1 MKPYESFLA
10 PYLNEYLA
18 YREELGYALQ
28 PSQGSLRMLDR
39 HLHRAGATWS
49 SLQPSFF
56 LDMRNNLPLQAV
68 SVNHVLS
75 VARGFFRYLVRRGI
89 CEKNPLL
96 DVPPL
101 REELVV
107 PYIFSPE
114 QVDQFLQS
122 VCKRMRRHPST
133 FIKELALYMAML
145 LMARCGLRISEP
157 LRLLKHHYRKE
168 EGTIYIEKT
177 KFSKDRLLPLPKAVI
192 QEMENYLSVRR
203 DLSPHDQ
210 NPYLLAGK
218 DNKPLHDEQVSFLFR
233 KVIQD
238 MGIPASRKKLGNV
251 IFNPPTSHSL
261 RHSFAVNT
269 LRAVRKRGQSPQHA
283 LPMLAA
289 YLGHCN
295 YVSTTVY
302 LKVAD
307 ADSRQGLYDFAIWQ
321 RGKL

>member
-114 QVDQFLQS
+114 QVDQLLKT
-122 VCKRMRRHPST
+122 VWKTMRRHRSS
-133 FIKELALYMAML
+133 FAKELALYMAML

-157 LRLLKHHYRKE
+157 LRLLKHHYRKD

-177 KFSKDRLLPLPKAVI
+177 KFSKDRLLPIPKAVI
-192 QEMENYLSVRR
+192 QEMDNYLSVRK

-210 NPYLLAGK
+210 NPYLLANK
-218 DNKPLHDEQVSFLFR
+218 DYGPLHHDQVSFLFR
-233 KVIQD
+233 KVVQD
-238 MGIPASRKKLGNV
+238 MGIASSRKKLGNV

-269 LRAVRKRGQSPQHA
+269 LRAVRQRGQSPQHA

-295 YVSTTVY
+295 YVSTSVY